1 MQVRHAWYSDDMHGV
16 SPGKKEQPMAA
27 FVYVNSDSRN
37 AVCVCVY
44 FVDGWLR
51 SLHYVRGLSQSGIW
65 SREKAKSGKDRVC
78 GDGKVSWTKVTWAEA
93 DGGHAVPPGPS

>member
-37 AVCVCVY
+37 AVCVL
-44 FVDGWLR
+44 VDGWLR
-51 SLHYVRGLSQSGIW
+51 SLRTRPIAVRYLKQG
-65 SREKAKSGKDRVC
+65 KS
-78 GDGKVSWTKVTWAEA
+78 
-93 DGGHAVPPGPS
+93 